1 MTWDVAGIGNA
12 LMDALVIVEDDS
24 VLSDLQLDKGTMHL
38 VDHDKWMAAYERI
51 RRHRVAFETGGSCAN
66 TVATVGLLGGRA
78 VYCGQVGND
87 QMGHLYASKMTET
100 CGEHGLCFSTDR
112 ATGKCL
118 SIISATDAERTMLT
132 DLGAAVEL
140 PGLGAFE
147 SKLSQAKIGHFEGYT
162 LFGGPTRDA
171 TFEALR
177 CAKANGVK
185 ISFDA
190 SDPSVVHAVKPMLW
204 EVLREFV
211 DVAFLNAEETRAL
224 SDGLSPE
231 QAIDLIAREA
241 GLKTTVVKLGSRGS
255 LIRHEGKDY
264 EVGIRKVHAV
274 DTTGAG
280 DAYAGGYLYGLANGW
295 DPESCGQLAAAVAA
309 LTVSQVGAVA
319 RDRDALTAI
328 RDEIA
333 AARG

>member
-12 LMDALVIVEDDS
+12 LMDALVIVEDDT
-24 VLSDLQLDKGTMHL
+24 VLSSLQLDKGTMHL
-38 VDHDKWMAAYERI
+38 VDHDKWMAAYEQV
-51 RRHRVAFETGGSCAN
+51 RRHKVAFETGGSCAN

-78 VYCGQVGND
+78 VYRGQVGDD
-87 QMGHLYASKMTET
+87 QMGHMYASKMTET
-100 CGEHGLCFSTDR
+100 CGEHGLCFSGSR

-118 SIISATDAERTMLT
+118 SIISADAERTMLT

-140 PGLGAFE
+140 PGLGAFGDRL
-147 SKLSQAKIGHFEGYT
+147 SKAKIGHFEGYT

-171 TFEALR
+171 TLEALR

-204 EVLREFV
+204 DVLREYV
-211 DVAFLNAEETRAL
+211 DVAFLNAEETKAL
-224 SDGLSPE
+224 SDGMAPE
-231 QAIDLIAREA
+231 EAIGFIAKEA

-255 LIRHEGKDY
+255 LIRHDGRDY
-264 EVGIRKVHAV
+264 EVGIRKVKAV

-280 DAYAGGYLYGLANGW
+280 DAYAGGYLYGLSQDW
-295 DPESCGQLAAAVAA
+295 SPEDCGRLAAAVAA
-309 LTVSQVGAVA
+309 LTVSQIGAVA
-319 RDRDALTAI
+319 RDRSALVAI

-333 AARG
+333 AGRA